1 MNFESAF
8 HDLVRSAVIVNHA
21 YKMSKCNPNDL
32 FFMHVRGKLYA
43 KQLFGKSLGL
53 DIRIKFPTD
62 ESSKLYISS
71 VSLNEYTLKF
81 D

>member
-1 MNFESAF
+1 MNFERAF

-21 YKMSKCNPNDL
+21 YKLSKGNPNDL
-32 FFMHVRGKLYA
+32 FFVHTRGKLYA

-53 DIRIKFPTD
+53 DIRITFPTD

-71 VSLNEYTLKF
+71 VSMNEYTLKF